1 VYVFDDQLDDTSLGK
16 AKEQAAEYVDRMLSV
31 LDDDGWSVSMSGK
44 QPLAQILKG
53 MGSCENSMYKC
64 SGFITINL

>member
-53 MGSCENSMYKC
+53 IWDRVRTVCISAVV
-64 SGFITINL
+64 LLL